1 MDSDQIYQVF
11 DNLGKVLAGVGA
23 NFSNVVEFTSYLVG
37 RSSVQGFIEA
47 RTEIFSAIF
56 PNADYPPNTLLIVDG
71 LVREDLLVEVK
82 AVAALP

>member
-1 MDSDQIYQVF
+1 M
-11 DNLGKVLAGVGA
+11 GA

-47 RTEIFSAIF
+47 RTEIFPTIF